1 MWQLVRRPNHTFD
14 FYLHVIPPALGW
26 GVVILAAVGLI
37 ATRRERSWREILLV
51 SWILVPAVFFELWP
65 VKGFQYLLPIAP
77 AVALVAA
84 RGLVSFIRWPRL
96 HTSRAL
102 ELVAVP
108 LVVLVLFASLAI
120 PTWRKIT
127 PSTSGAFLAGS
138 GGLAGGREAGHWI
151 DRHVP
156 LGSQLLALGPSMAN
170 VVMYYGHRQAYGL
183 SVSTNPLHRNPVYIP
198 LDNPDR
204 AIREGQVQYLVWD
217 SYTSGRSSFYTV
229 EPRALHHELQRPAG
243 PHRAGPARRPAL
255 AHRREDLRGPAVRRL
270 TLAAAAAIVGASIAS
285 LVPSTS
291 AMGAPRDGGT
301 PAPAGVPTT
310 TPVHHFVTM
319 LQENHSFDNYFGT
332 YPGADGLP
340 TGTCVPVD
348 PAATPPGECVKP
360 FLLDGKASPRIA
372 SNQVAF
378 DQAYDNGKLDG
389 FVTAQSGNGHTEA
402 GAMGY
407 YDGNS
412 LPFYWHLANRYVLFD
427 HLFSSSSGGTL
438 WNHLYWMTGS
448 DGGLTDERIPEGG
461 LNSPTIFDRLQAA
474 GVSWKIYVENY
485 DDTVNIDDPATL
497 RKVQLARVPVLA
509 MRSFA
514 DNPSLMSHVVKL
526 DQYYSDLAKG
536 QLPAVSYIVPS
547 GSSEHPPS
555 KLHSGPLLVN
565 RLVGALERSSA
576 WPQSAFLLSYDDA
589 GGFYDHV
596 VPPTAA
602 GSSLGFRV
610 PALLV
615 SPFAPVGK
623 VNHTTLET
631 ASIPG
636 FIEDNW
642 NLAPL
647 TTRDA
652 SAGRLTT
659 AFDFKQPPRRAETV
673 PFTRITAPLSLPA
686 AARCSRSTAA
696 PPRSPG
702 S

>member
-1 MWQLVRRPNHTFD
+1 
-14 FYLHVIPPALGW
+14 
-26 GVVILAAVGLI
+26 
-37 ATRRERSWREILLV
+37 
-51 SWILVPAVFFELWP
+51 
-65 VKGFQYLLPIAP
+65 VK
-77 AVALVAA
+77 
-84 RGLVSFIRWPRL
+84 RL
-96 HTSRAL
+96 
-102 ELVAVP
+102 
-108 LVVLVLFASLAI
+108 
-120 PTWRKIT
+120 
-127 PSTSGAFLAGS
+127 
-138 GGLAGGREAGHWI
+138 GLA
-151 DRHVP
+151 
-156 LGSQLLALGPSMAN
+156 
-170 VVMYYGHRQAYGL
+170 
-183 SVSTNPLHRNPVYIP
+183 T
-198 LDNPDR
+198 
-204 AIREGQVQYLVWD
+204 
-217 SYTSGRSSFYTV
+217 
-229 EPRALHHELQRPAG
+229 
-243 PHRAGPARRPAL
+243 
-255 AHRREDLRGPAVRRL
+255 
-270 TLAAAAAIVGASIAS
+270 AAAIVGASIAS

-310 TPVHHFVTM
+310 PVHHFVTM

-340 TGTCVPVD
+340 AGTCVPAGD
-348 PAATPPGECVKP
+348 PAVTPPSQCVKP
-360 FLLDGKASPRIA
+360 YLLNGKSSPRLA
-372 SNQVAF
+372 STKVAF
-378 DQAYDNGKLDG
+378 DQASDNGKLDG
-389 FVTAQSGNGHTEA
+389 FVSAQSGNGHIED

-407 YDGNS
+407 YDGNE

-448 DGGLTDERIPEGG
+448 DGGLTDERIPDQGV
-461 LNSPTIFDRLQAA
+461 STPSIFDRLQAA
-474 GVSWKIYVENY
+474 GVTWKIYIENY
-485 DDTVNIDDPATL
+485 DGAVNIDDPAAL
-497 RKVQLARVPVLA
+497 RRIQMARAPVLA
-509 MRSFA
+509 NPGFVKEFV
-514 DNPSLMSHVVKL
+514 DNPAMKGHVADLSH
-526 DQYYSDLAKG
+526 YYDDLAKG

-565 RLVGALERSSA
+565 RLIGALERSSA

-596 VPPTAA
+596 VPPTAG

-673 PFTRITAPLSLPA
+673 PFTRITAPLSLPGRGSVFPLYGGA
-686 AARCSRSTAA
+686 AALAGLVIAGAVVLEVRHRAGTTDGEDPEPDPVGATAPDGPAEANAEADVEPEVEVEPEPEPEVEAQPAVVAEAAEPDEVDVAEPAPVETPEPEPVEAAEPEVVEAEIAEAEIAEAETAEAETEPEPEPEVVEAEVAEAEPVEAEIAEPEPVEAEVVEPETEPETEPEVGPGMSEAPEPAPGATPTRPSTTKTRKKKLKYA
-696 PPRSPG
+696 G
-702 S
+702 QVT

>member
-1 MWQLVRRPNHTFD
+1 VKRLRF
-14 FYLHVIPPALGW
+14 
-26 GVVILAAVGLI
+26 
-37 ATRRERSWREILLV
+37 AT
-51 SWILVPAVFFELWP
+51 
-65 VKGFQYLLPIAP
+65 
-77 AVALVAA
+77 
-84 RGLVSFIRWPRL
+84 
-96 HTSRAL
+96 
-102 ELVAVP
+102 
-108 LVVLVLFASLAI
+108 
-120 PTWRKIT
+120 
-127 PSTSGAFLAGS
+127 
-138 GGLAGGREAGHWI
+138 
-151 DRHVP
+151 
-156 LGSQLLALGPSMAN
+156 
-170 VVMYYGHRQAYGL
+170 
-183 SVSTNPLHRNPVYIP
+183 
-198 LDNPDR
+198 
-204 AIREGQVQYLVWD
+204 
-217 SYTSGRSSFYTV
+217 
-229 EPRALHHELQRPAG
+229 
-243 PHRAGPARRPAL
+243 
-255 AHRREDLRGPAVRRL
+255 
-270 TLAAAAAIVGASIAS
+270 AAAIVGASIAS

-291 AMGAPRDGGT
+291 AWGAPRFVGT
-301 PAPAGVPTT
+301 PAVGGVPT

-340 TGTCVPVD
+340 AGTCVPDD
-348 PAATPPGECVKP
+348 PAATPPGHCEQP
-360 FLLDGKASPRIA
+360 YLLDGKASPRIA

-378 DQAYDNGKLDG
+378 DQAYDKGKLDG
-389 FVTAQSGNGHTEA
+389 FVSAQSGNGHTET

-412 LPFYWHLANRYVLFD
+412 LPYYWHLANRYVLFD

-448 DGGLTDERIPEGG
+448 NGGLTEERIPEKG
-461 LNSPTIFDRLQAA
+461 LSSSPTIFDRLQAA

-485 DDTVNIDDPATL
+485 DDTVNLADQPDL

-509 MRSFA
+509 MKGFA
-514 DNPSLMSHVVKL
+514 DNPALMSHVVKL
-526 DQYYSDLAKG
+526 DEYYADLAKG

-565 RLVGALERSSA
+565 RLIGALERSSA

-615 SPFAPVGK
+615 SPFAPVGE

-642 NLAPL
+642 KLAPL

-652 SAGRLTT
+652 SAGRLAT
-659 AFDFKQPPRRAETV
+659 AFNFKQSPRRAETV
-673 PFTRITAPLSLPA
+673 PFTRITAPLSLPGRGAVFPLYGGA
-686 AARCSRSTAA
+686 AAIAVLVIAGAVLFEARRRAGRADGDVPELVPVGATALEEPALVAEAGAGAELNEVEPDEVEPAEVAVAETEEPLEGAEAEVEAEPELEPAALEATEVAAEPEPEPVEVEVAEPVEAEVVEPEPEPEAVDQPA
-696 PPRSPG
+696 PPKATPARPSTSKNKKKKTLKYAG
-702 S
+702 QVT